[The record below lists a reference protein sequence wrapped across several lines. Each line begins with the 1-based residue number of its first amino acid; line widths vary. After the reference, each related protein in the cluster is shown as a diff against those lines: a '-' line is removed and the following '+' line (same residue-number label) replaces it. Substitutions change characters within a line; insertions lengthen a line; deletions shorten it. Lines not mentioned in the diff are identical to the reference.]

1 MAEVNAHRHVVQM
14 TFLSAD
20 GNGPITTAY
29 SSMIFICFFKQAAGA
44 ASRLCQIPVFQMN
57 LFKLSRF

>member
-1 MAEVNAHRHVVQM
+1 MPEVNAHCHVIQF

-20 GNGPITTAY
+20 ENGPITTAY
-29 SSMIFICFFKQAAGA
+29 SSMMFICFFKQAASA
-44 ASRLCQIPVFQMN
+44 ASHLCQIPVFQMN